1 MLMFIC
7 MYVYVCIS
15 LSNKIMIFHANVYI
29 YVYIYVFM
37 SLSHRVIRDYSS
49 GGMIAYAG
57 EWHEEVLGLTRNPL
71 GRVALTN
78 I

>member
-15 LSNKIMIFHANVYI
+15 LFDRIMIVYANVH
-29 YVYIYVFM
+29 VYDVCIHVSM
-37 SLSHRVIRDYSS
+37 SLPDRFVGDHSF

-57 EWHEEVLGLTRNPL
+57 E
-71 GRVALTN
+71 
-78 I
+78 

>member
-1 MLMFIC
+1 
-7 MYVYVCIS
+7 
-15 LSNKIMIFHANVYI
+15 
-29 YVYIYVFM
+29 M